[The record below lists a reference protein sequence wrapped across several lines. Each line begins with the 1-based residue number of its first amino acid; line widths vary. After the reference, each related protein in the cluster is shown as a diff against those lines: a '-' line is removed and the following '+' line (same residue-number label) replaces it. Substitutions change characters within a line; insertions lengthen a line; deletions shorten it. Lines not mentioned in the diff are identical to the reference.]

1 MWELVVFNPPF
12 DLGIVSENEIL
23 RLNNFESK
31 SSLSFKCVADNGIDK
46 QLRKS
51 ITVFV
56 SGKQTVDLFYFWFWS
71 RTDTFLFL
79 NKPAKLW

>member
-1 MWELVVFNPPF
+1 L

-23 RLNNFESK
+23 RLNNLEPK
-31 SSLSFKCVADNGIDK
+31 SSLSFECVADNGIDK

-56 SGKQTVDLFYFWFWS
+56 SGKQTFDLFY
-71 RTDTFLFL
+71 L
-79 NKPAKLW
+79 

>member
-1 MWELVVFNPPF
+1 MWKIVVFNRSL

-23 RLNNFESK
+23 RLNNLEPK
-31 SSLSFKCVADNGIDK
+31 SSLSFECVADNGIDK

-56 SGKQTVDLFYFWFWS
+56 SGKQTFDLFYLWFDS
-71 RTDTFLFL
+71 YFEL
-79 NKPAKLW
+79 NVWHL